1 MRYKVGIVVIVLVAM
16 LFVPGIGAL
25 IDRIGNSFGI
35 WYDMAGDTF
44 GFETYEDRV
53 LKVVVTLQVA
63 GQGSPPV
70 PQTAFQ
76 YVPTPDIDYEE
87 AREGRIR
94 KCRLIRCWRL
104 HCNDRHGLPEY
115 IVKPPWVPTWVMA
128 YTLLRYVVPDYS
140 GRCPSH

>member
-63 GQGSPPV
+63 GQGSPP
-70 PQTAFQ
+70 
-76 YVPTPDIDYEE
+76 
-87 AREGRIR
+87 G
-94 KCRLIRCWRL
+94 
-104 HCNDRHGLPEY
+104 
-115 IVKPPWVPTWVMA
+115 
-128 YTLLRYVVPDYS
+128 
-140 GRCPSH
+140 